1 VNVLTQPAVVAL
13 LASALAAGV
22 HPRLRFGLLATET
35 GTIAVAAVALLL
47 TLAYAARAR
56 RGGLAER
63 VAALGALAVVAGL
76 AFDGARAHRG
86 VMTIGLG
93 HAKAVFEEEGPDGR
107 ALGLRPLGFQVQV
120 VRASG
125 SQATLALPQG
135 GEVTVT
141 ASRAVRVGSF
151 RLGDPRLHPSGAAS
165 SLTVN
170 VTDASGT
177 QAVQLSEG
185 LPARLGDLE
194 LELERYFPDFALDER
209 QQPFSRSAH
218 SRNPAALLRVR
229 RGDKTS
235 RVFVIR
241 SMPGLHEVAELG
253 KSFALSAVEPEISVH
268 LRVAQEPFAPTLAAG
283 ALALLVAVGL
293 GRRPA

>member
-1 VNVLTQPAVVAL
+1 
-13 LASALAAGV
+13 
-22 HPRLRFGLLATET
+22 
-35 GTIAVAAVALLL
+35 
-47 TLAYAARAR
+47 
-56 RGGLAER
+56 
-63 VAALGALAVVAGL
+63 
-76 AFDGARAHRG
+76 
-86 VMTIGLG
+86 
-93 HAKAVFEEEGPDGR
+93 
-107 ALGLRPLGFQVQV
+107 VQV

-125 SQATLALPQG
+125 SRATLALPEG
-135 GEVTVT
+135 GEVTAT

-165 SLTVN
+165 SLTIN

-185 LPARLGDLE
+185 PARLGDLE

-229 RGDKTS
+229 RGEKTS

-253 KSFALSAVEPEISVH
+253 KSFALAAVEPEISVH
-268 LRVAQEPFAPTLAAG
+268 LKVAQEPFAPTLAAG